1 MDESAYFIHS
11 LFLYKRQKQ
20 IISRALI
27 NIFLLR

>member
-1 MDESAYFIHS
+1 MDESSYFIHS
-11 LFLYKRQKQ
+11 LFLYKRNSN